1 MDLQRFLKAVQV
13 LTGCSV
19 VVLAIYN
26 FITVPLTDFQTVVLN
41 AYLVFFGL
49 ILALSGALGASVCVK
64 ATRDAA
70 RAEDESLPLAGATVT
85 FELSLS
91 APLIEHLGAEPP
103 LLLGV
108 SAKGAGGVDAL
119 LAKARAAPSSVVPAA
134 ARPATPS
141 AASLLSVTPGH
152 TSAMGSQQSP
162 APWDEAAPR
171 APSTSVGTG
180 LRAIRAAKAAA
191 AALAEESRPA
201 ANDASKRRELRAAVR
216 AEAQT
221 IVAAVTQ
228 EFELASRREAV
239 LEAAAAQKRA
249 AVEAIAS
256 TPSARPA
263 AAPLPAT
270 PEERA
275 RRRKLLVLHAL
286 NATGAYYAL
295 KEALKR
301 AISTYVQQSWVRDDA
316 AALSQA
322 FVAQLYSEVLDDAF
336 CALNGAASE
345 ARAIERAAAIGIAP
359 PAAVVPPPPAA
370 FVVQV
375 TAELAAVADAEMAG
389 EEARAASLLAKVCL
403 VSALLFLR
411 RARNCYA
418 RRASISAFPAWNK

>member
-1 MDLQRFLKAVQV
+1 M
-13 LTGCSV
+13 
-19 VVLAIYN
+19 
-26 FITVPLTDFQTVVLN
+26 
-41 AYLVFFGL
+41 
-49 ILALSGALGASVCVK
+49 
-64 ATRDAA
+64 
-70 RAEDESLPLAGATVT
+70 
-85 FELSLS
+85 
-91 APLIEHLGAEPP
+91 
-103 LLLGV
+103 
-108 SAKGAGGVDAL
+108 
-119 LAKARAAPSSVVPAA
+119 
-134 ARPATPS
+134 
-141 AASLLSVTPGH
+141 
-152 TSAMGSQQSP
+152 
-162 APWDEAAPR
+162 
-171 APSTSVGTG
+171 
-180 LRAIRAAKAAA
+180 
-191 AALAEESRPA
+191 
-201 ANDASKRRELRAAVR
+201 
-216 AEAQT
+216 
-221 IVAAVTQ
+221 
-228 EFELASRREAV
+228 
-239 LEAAAAQKRA
+239 
-249 AVEAIAS
+249 
-256 TPSARPA
+256 
-263 AAPLPAT
+263 
-270 PEERA
+270 
-275 RRRKLLVLHAL
+275 LHAL